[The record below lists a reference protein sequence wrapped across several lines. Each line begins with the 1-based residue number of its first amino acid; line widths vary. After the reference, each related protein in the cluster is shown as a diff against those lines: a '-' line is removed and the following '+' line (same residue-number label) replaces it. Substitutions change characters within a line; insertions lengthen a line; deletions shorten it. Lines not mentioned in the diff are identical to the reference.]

1 MAKKQD
7 KDLSLKLR
15 ATGLRKNVARSLSES
30 AGSGNSD
37 KTPHVTRAVASLRAA
52 AAELE
57 DRLTGS
63 RRKAAGKKAATTRKR
78 KAAQRSSSARK
89 AAKTRLKTH

>member
-7 KDLSLKLR
+7 KDLSLRLR
-15 ATGLRKNVARSLSES
+15 GTGLRKKVARALTKS

-37 KTPHVTRAVASLRAA
+37 KTPQVTRAVESLRAA

-57 DRLTGS
+57 DRVSGS
-63 RRKAAGKKAATTRKR
+63 RRNAAGKKAARTRKR
-78 KAAQRSSSARK
+78 KAAERSASARK
-89 AAKTRLKTH
+89 AAKTRTKAH